1 MPVKMTDKKEKLNVL
16 FLCTG
21 NSCRSQIA
29 EGWARFL
36 KSDCIEV
43 FSAGVDP
50 HRVNE
55 RAIHIMAEVGVDISQ
70 QYSKHLDDLSGL
82 DFDYV
87 ITVCDNA
94 REHCPLY
101 PKKTK
106 MIHHQFDDPSFVIGT
121 EEQITAQFRRV
132 RDEIRDFV
140 AGMPQNLEK

>member
-87 ITVCDNA
+87 INSVGVPQEQMNKHWMYIPA
-94 REHCPLY
+94 
-101 PKKTK
+101 
-106 MIHHQFDDPSFVIGT
+106 FVLFVL
-121 EEQITAQFRRV
+121 ITLMQKARV
-132 RDEIRDFV
+132 RKNKGLV
-140 AGMPQNLEK
+140 AN

>member
-1 MPVKMTDKKEKLNVL
+1 M
-16 FLCTG
+16 
-21 NSCRSQIA
+21 A
-29 EGWARFL
+29 EGWARHL
-36 KSDCIEV
+36 KSDCIEA

-55 RAIHIMAEVGVDISQ
+55 RAVAVMAEAEVDISG
-70 QYSKHLDDLSGL
+70 QYSKHLNDLSGL
-82 DFDYV
+82 EFDYV
-87 ITVCDNA
+87 VTVCDNA

-121 EEQITAQFRRV
+121 EEQVTAEFRRV

-140 AGMPQNLEK
+140 AAMPQNLEQ